1 MLVVRSKKWCVLV
14 SIYHIECSA
23 DLPFYLLLIVPN
35 SNCRS
40 FFTDGGTSTPLQL
53 PEQEETGQQQKEYE
67 SSDVTIVINNEEA
80 IRSKQIDIGE
90 QGNSFDNE
98 TAEEGI

>member
-1 MLVVRSKKWCVLV
+1 
-14 SIYHIECSA
+14 
-23 DLPFYLLLIVPN
+23 
-35 SNCRS
+35 
-40 FFTDGGTSTPLQL
+40 LQL

-80 IRSKQIDIGE
+80 IRSKQIDIAE